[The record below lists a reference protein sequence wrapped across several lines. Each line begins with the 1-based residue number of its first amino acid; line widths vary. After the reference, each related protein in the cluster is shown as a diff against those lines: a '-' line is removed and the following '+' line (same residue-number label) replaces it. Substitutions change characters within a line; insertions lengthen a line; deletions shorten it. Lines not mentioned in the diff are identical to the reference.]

1 MIENPQLPSY
11 NNAILDDYY
20 NFMHPIGNEL
30 NQLDIEIV
38 KKLENYAIN
47 LHRNFKSDFLGD
59 VFWRDFGLYMNFVQR
74 VDNISIC
81 NFFGKIFIAVIF
93 IFEKIFRFVLQYAKR
108 KFIGHF
114 IKKHLFSVLNKME
127 WIFSSCYHDHN
138 NRRCL
143 VCHI

>member
-1 MIENPQLPSY
+1 MEEKIKKFLEEECNKYKDITDEMIENPQLPSY

-59 VFWRDFGLYMNFVQR
+59 VFWRDFWFIYEFCSAG
-74 VDNISIC
+74 DNISIC

-93 IFEKIFRFVLQYAKR
+93 IFEKIFRFCIAICQTEIHRTFY
-108 KFIGHF
+108 
-114 IKKHLFSVLNKME
+114 
-127 WIFSSCYHDHN
+127 
-138 NRRCL
+138 
-143 VCHI
+143 

>member
-1 MIENPQLPSY
+1 MEEKIKKFLEEECNKYKDITDEMIENPQLPSY

-59 VFWRDFGLYMNFVQR
+59 VFWRDFW
-74 VDNISIC
+74 
-81 NFFGKIFIAVIF
+81 FIDEFCSAG
-93 IFEKIFRFVLQYAKR
+93 R
-108 KFIGHF
+108 
-114 IKKHLFSVLNKME
+114 
-127 WIFSSCYHDHN
+127 
-138 NRRCL
+138 
-143 VCHI
+143 